1 VISIAVPDSIEALN
15 AGLFVS
21 PGFGTHAVRIIDSWE
36 LLFVTQGHLDLF
48 EGNRPLHVQ
57 RNQALLL
64 CPGIRHGGLLPYTPD
79 VNFYWAHFR
88 PRAHRSAPVTLAVP
102 KVAEVR
108 DPDGLT
114 ELFCRFISDQESGT
128 LDPCSA
134 GHLIALMLATLG
146 ETGGRGRTG
155 ADGIAGGK
163 GGTGEGGSTGS
174 GNRTGDGNRHRRPGV
189 EPAPGGGAGLVAAV
203 HRYIESEY
211 RKPISTSEVAG
222 ALHYNPDYLERVFH
236 GREGISIVDAI
247 HRKRVGMARAAL
259 HHDVRRNINEI
270 GLECG
275 YADPGYFRRM
285 FKRITGL
292 TPREFRSLYART
304 HINTH

>member
-1 VISIAVPDSIEALN
+1 MISIAVPDSIEALN

-21 PGFGTHAVRIIDSWE
+21 PGFGTHAVRVIDSWE
-36 LLFVTQGHLDLF
+36 LLFVTQGRLDLF
-48 EGNRPLHVQ
+48 EGDRPLHVQ
-57 RNQALLL
+57 RNHALLL

-88 PRAHRSAPVTLAVP
+88 PREYRSAPVTLGIP
-102 KVAEVR
+102 KVAAVS
-108 DPDGLT
+108 DPEGLT
-114 ELFCRFISDQESGT
+114 GLFRRFISDQESGT
-128 LDPCSA
+128 LDSCSA
-134 GHLIALMLATLG
+134 GQLVALMLATLG
-146 ETGGRGRTG
+146 EMRGVDRSEGAASAGR
-155 ADGIAGGK
+155 AGPA
-163 GGTGEGGSTGS
+163 S
-174 GNRTGDGNRHRRPGV
+174 
-189 EPAPGGGAGLVAAV
+189 APGSRAELVAAV
-203 HRYIESEY
+203 HRYIDSEY
-211 RKPISTSEVAG
+211 QKPISTSAVAR
-222 ALHYNPDYLERVFH
+222 ALDYNPDYLERVFFH
-236 GREGISIVDAI
+236 REGISIVDAI
-247 HRKRVGMARAAL
+247 HRRRVGMARAAL